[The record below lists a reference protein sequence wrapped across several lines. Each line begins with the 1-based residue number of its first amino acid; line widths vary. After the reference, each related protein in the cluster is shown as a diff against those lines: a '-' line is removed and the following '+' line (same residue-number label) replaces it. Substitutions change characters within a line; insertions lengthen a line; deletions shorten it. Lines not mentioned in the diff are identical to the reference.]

1 MALPSHLS
9 SAPRTSAGPTRPG
22 HSASKPGGLSGNKS
36 KRPWVKGLLIAVGVL
51 VVLLAIVFW
60 RFGSVVTQIS
70 TNGNIFTSLTHQLP
84 GSDNQLK
91 GEADGRI
98 NVLLLGMRGAD
109 DPAGGN
115 LSDTILVA
123 SIDQK
128 DNKVALM
135 NMPRDLYV
143 DNPTAGYKTKLNAV
157 YAMGEAKGAHQ
168 GMANMQKVVGDI
180 TGLQLHYV
188 LTVNYTAFKDV
199 VDALGGL
206 EIHLNQPFV
215 ESMQFR
221 GVPQICSEKNGYT
234 APSGETVTKSVKSHL
249 GVKKSRVYNL
259 CFPTTPSECGGVFQL
274 SAGDV
279 TLDSAQALCY
289 VRSRETSSDFARAQR
304 QMVVVQAVREKA
316 AALGIWGDF
325 AKANDLLSALG
336 NNVTTTMEPW
346 EMKRFFEMYQSMPEP
361 VIYQRVM
368 TTSDNPETG
377 LLYETRDP
385 NAGDILLPKGD
396 NYNQIR
402 NLFATIFTLTPQ
414 VEDASVAQKPVEQ
427 PTTPAKPTTTAK
439 PTATPTKAVT
449 TTRPATT
456 TPAKK

>member
-1 MALPSHLS
+1 MSLSNHPSS
-9 SAPRTSAGPTRPG
+9 SKSSVGVVRSGHTAQRP
-22 HSASKPGGLSGNKS
+22 GLSGAKP
-36 KRPWVKGLLIAVGVL
+36 KRPWVKWALGAAGVM
-51 VVLLAIVFW
+51 VVLLGIIFW

-70 TNGNIFTSLTHQLP
+70 TNGNIFSSLAHQLP
-84 GSDNQLK
+84 GTDNQLK

-143 DNPTAGYKTKLNAV
+143 DNPVAGYKTKLNAV
-157 YAMGEAKGAHQ
+157 FAMSEAKGAHQ

-180 TGLQLHYV
+180 TGLPIHYV
-188 LTVNYTAFKDV
+188 ITVNYTAFKDV

-221 GVPQICSEKNGYT
+221 GVPQVCSDQNGYT
-234 APSGETVTKSVKSHL
+234 APAGQTVTKTVKSHL
-249 GVKKSRVYNL
+249 GVKKQRVYNL
-259 CFPTTPSECGGVFQL
+259 CFPSTPSECGGVFQL

-304 QMVVVQAVREKA
+304 QMVVIQAVREKA

-325 AKANDLLSALG
+325 TKVNGLLDALG
-336 NNVTTTMEPW
+336 NNVSTTMEPW
-346 EMKRFFEMYQSMPEP
+346 EMKRFFDIYQAIPAP
-361 VIYQRVM
+361 TIYQRVM

-377 LLYETRDP
+377 LLYEVRDP

-396 NYNQIR
+396 NYNQIH

-414 VEDASVAQKPVEQ
+414 VDDASVSQKPVEQ
-427 PTTPAKPTTTAK
+427 QPTAK
-439 PTATPTKAVT
+439 PVT
-449 TTRPATT
+449 TMPKPTVIPVTKTA
-456 TPAKK
+456 PVIPVKK